1 MAQLNFSIA
10 LNLIT
15 NQFKKGV
22 NDVKYSFSSIRMQ
35 VATFAAA
42 LQLADMS
49 ISGFVSKMI
58 ETARAMRAK

>member
-22 NDVKYSFSSIRMQ
+22 NDVKSSFS
-35 VATFAAA
+35 
-42 LQLADMS
+42 
-49 ISGFVSKMI
+49 K
-58 ETARAMRAK
+58 